1 MAFSMK
7 EQNTKLIKHERYLQ
21 LNALNI
27 KKRAEYMSSYIDKT
41 LDIIVEETGEGDTVV
56 GTSSNYLKICIPSH
70 TYNKGTLMQVRV
82 VRVDDNRLIAYPLL
96 NP

>member
-1 MAFSMK
+1 
-7 EQNTKLIKHERYLQ
+7 
-21 LNALNI
+21 
-27 KKRAEYMSSYIDKT
+27 MSSYIDKT